1 MTTKEFVEWIKT
13 TYETKTLKAAM
24 IKAANFLGVS
34 KHTIKAR
41 MKKNAVSENVAQVM
55 AHIVENPPPPNYIA
69 SSPAEYVIS
78 RPTKSTLYEE
88 YMEKSSK
95 ERSGRHDFIMTFFDA
110 VRTAHDCKSLK
121 EAARISASLLDENFN
136 TVYYWAK
143 GLSNPSQA
151 VVDRA
156 REILISLPAN
166 QPSRRSIL
174 ENFLKWVA
182 EKYNKTQPREIYN
195 QAADILGISPA
206 TVARWIRENSMLKSS
221 TVEHMKSL
229 MNKKT
234 SNDDLK
240 KTSNNPAQEF
250 IDWVQNKNKF
260 SNRTAAVE
268 RASNMMHVTKDTI
281 WKWLS
286 GKQKTPPAMVLLMEL
301 LHEKYK
307 EKGRHCRVLSEEQRE
322 EMRSMLGK
330 KPDREIAAQLGISR
344 FTVQAERYKLGIKRY
359 CSPDGSR
366 IQYDD
371 EFIATL
377 GKIPDFECAKRF
389 GYSNSSVARIRKKHG
404 IAPYKNPLKL
414 HKPYKPRDP
423 NKPRKKKE
431 YPEELINM
439 LGKFPDREIAKKFG
453 YSGAGIALIRKNK
466 GIPSFSDTK
475 FPEEKREEMLSMLG
489 KFPDREIAKKFGYS
503 TTGIAFI
510 RKNKGIP
517 SFSYTKFPE
526 EKREEMRSMLGKFP
540 DREIAERLGISLNV
554 VEWNRRK
561 LKIAPAPYSPIKDAD
576 KDIILN
582 LLGRVSDL
590 KIAKKTG
597 YSTYVIKKFREQN
610 KIEPFSK
617 SILERLTPKQR
628 KKVLSMLGKV
638 HDSVIAEKF
647 NVTNETIRRIRK
659 KMNVPALR
667 EKKSWQETIEG
678 NESLRPL
685 LGTMTDR
692 ELADKTGMARQV
704 IGKIRRK
711 LKIPPFDTRGARP
724 EIYRQ

>member
-1 MTTKEFVEWIKT
+1 
-13 TYETKTLKAAM
+13 
-24 IKAANFLGVS
+24 
-34 KHTIKAR
+34 
-41 MKKNAVSENVAQVM
+41 
-55 AHIVENPPPPNYIA
+55 
-69 SSPAEYVIS
+69 
-78 RPTKSTLYEE
+78 
-88 YMEKSSK
+88 
-95 ERSGRHDFIMTFFDA
+95 
-110 VRTAHDCKSLK
+110 
-121 EAARISASLLDENFN
+121 
-136 TVYYWAK
+136 
-143 GLSNPSQA
+143 
-151 VVDRA
+151 
-156 REILISLPAN
+156 
-166 QPSRRSIL
+166 
-174 ENFLKWVA
+174 
-182 EKYNKTQPREIYN
+182 
-195 QAADILGISPA
+195 
-206 TVARWIRENSMLKSS
+206 
-221 TVEHMKSL
+221 
-229 MNKKT
+229 
-234 SNDDLK
+234 
-240 KTSNNPAQEF
+240 
-250 IDWVQNKNKF
+250 
-260 SNRTAAVE
+260 
-268 RASNMMHVTKDTI
+268 
-281 WKWLS
+281 
-286 GKQKTPPAMVLLMEL
+286 
-301 LHEKYK
+301 
-307 EKGRHCRVLSEEQRE
+307 
-322 EMRSMLGK
+322 MLGK
-330 KPDREIAAQLGISR
+330 VPDSEIAER
-344 FTVQAERYKLGIKRY
+344 F
-359 CSPDGSR
+359 D
-366 IQYDD
+366 
-371 EFIATL
+371 
-377 GKIPDFECAKRF
+377 
-389 GYSNSSVARIRKKHG
+389 YST
-404 IAPYKNPLKL
+404 
-414 HKPYKPRDP
+414 
-423 NKPRKKKE
+423 
-431 YPEELINM
+431 
-439 LGKFPDREIAKKFG
+439 
-453 YSGAGIALIRKNK
+453 AGIAFIRKNK

-489 KFPDREIAKKFGYS
+489 KV
-503 TTGIAFI
+503 
-510 RKNKGIP
+510 
-517 SFSYTKFPE
+517 
-526 EKREEMRSMLGKFP
+526 P